1 MTPKTQRRTEA
12 LVTRDPAER
21 PSPPRRGSPV
31 PGTRASK
38 NVADRASKEAQ
49 QVATTAVDQGQQVA
63 RGAARQAREVA
74 DTSREQVAQV
84 AQELSDQAR
93 YLLDETKAQ
102 LQDQAQAQSERLA
115 EALHRLGEEAQALA
129 EGRAD
134 DAPTLRD
141 YVRKAADKL
150 EEIADDLESES
161 AEGLLEDVQT
171 LARRRPGLYL
181 VGAGAAGLVVGRL
194 VRNAGNDDSRPSPG
208 ARGAS
213 STTPTPRRWS

>member
-1 MTPKTQRRTEA
+1 M
-12 LVTRDPAER
+12 
-21 PSPPRRGSPV
+21 
-31 PGTRASK
+31 
-38 NVADRASKEAQ
+38 
-49 QVATTAVDQGQQVA
+49 
-63 RGAARQAREVA
+63 A

-213 STTPTPRRWS
+213 ITTPTPRGRAAVRRR

>member
-12 LVTRDPAER
+12 LVARDPAER

-38 NVADRASKEAQ
+38 N
-49 QVATTAVDQGQQVA
+49 
-63 RGAARQAREVA
+63 VA

-150 EEIADDLESES
+150 EEIADDLESKS

-213 STTPTPRRWS
+213 ITTPTPRGRAAVRRR

>member
-1 MTPKTQRRTEA
+1 
-12 LVTRDPAER
+12 
-21 PSPPRRGSPV
+21 
-31 PGTRASK
+31 
-38 NVADRASKEAQ
+38 VADRASKEAQ

-194 VRNAGNDDSRPSPG
+194 VRNAGNYDSRPSPG